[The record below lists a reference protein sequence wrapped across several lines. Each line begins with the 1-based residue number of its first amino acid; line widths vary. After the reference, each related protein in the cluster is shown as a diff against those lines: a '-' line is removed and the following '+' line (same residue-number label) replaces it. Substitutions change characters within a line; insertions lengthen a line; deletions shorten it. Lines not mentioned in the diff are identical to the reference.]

1 MFGLPLA
8 AAGFVVAFLHA
19 ALPTHWLPFVL
30 VGRARSWSL
39 PRTIAI
45 AAFAGLGHVLC
56 TVLLGAGVMAA
67 GMVAAPWL
75 GHGLHWMAGGL
86 LVALG
91 LWQLTGHAHGGE
103 PRRYGSDAAA
113 VGGLFLLLAASPC
126 EAFLPL
132 YLANANVAAAGGGL
146 GGGWAAFALLSG
158 VLLIATTA
166 GMMLFTG
173 LSLAGAA
180 RLKLAWLA
188 RREPAILG
196 GVMCLLG
203 VAMIAVEL

>member
-1 MFGLPLA
+1 MPDAPEFILGLPLIV
-8 AAGFVVAFLHA
+8 AGFVVAFLHA

-30 VGRARSWSL
+30 VARARRWTTRRAL
-39 PRTIAI
+39 AV
-45 AAFAGLGHVLC
+45 AAFAGLGHVAC
-56 TVLLGAGVMAA
+56 TIILGAAVLAA

-75 GHGLHWMAGGL
+75 GHGLHWIAGGL

-91 LWQLTGHAHGGE
+91 LYQLMGHAHGGE
-103 PRRYGSDAAA
+103 PRHYRSDAAA
-113 VGGLFLLLAASPC
+113 ALGLFLLLAVSPC

-132 YLANANVAAAGGGL
+132 YLANAGAGWGS
-146 GGGWAAFALLSG
+146 FALLSG
-158 VLLIATTA
+158 VLLVATTA
-166 GMMLFTG
+166 GMMVFTA
-173 LSLAGAA
+173 LSLAGVS

-203 VAMIAVEL
+203 VAMIAIEL

>member
-1 MFGLPLA
+1 MHDAPEFLLGLPLIV
-8 AAGFVVAFLHA
+8 AGFVVAFLHA

-30 VGRARSWSL
+30 VARARQWTTR
-39 PRTIAI
+39 RTLAV
-45 AAFAGLGHVLC
+45 AAFAGLGHVAC
-56 TVLLGAGVMAA
+56 TIILGAAVLAA

-75 GHGLHWMAGGL
+75 GHGLHWIAGGL

-91 LWQLTGHAHGGE
+91 LYQLTGHAHGGE
-103 PRRYGSDAAA
+103 PRRYRSDAAA
-113 VGGLFLLLAASPC
+113 ALGLFLLLAVSPC

-132 YLANANVAAAGGGL
+132 YLANAGAGWGS
-146 GGGWAAFALLSG
+146 FALLSG
-158 VLLIATTA
+158 VLLVATTA
-166 GMMLFTG
+166 GMTLFTA
-173 LSLAGAA
+173 LSLAGVS

-203 VAMIAVEL
+203 VAMIAIEL

>member
-1 MFGLPLA
+1 MLAAPTALLPLA

-30 VGRARSWSL
+30 VARARGWSRA
-39 PRTIAI
+39 RTLAV
-45 AAFAGLGHVLC
+45 AAFAGLGHVAC
-56 TVLLGAGVMAA
+56 TVLLGAGVLAA
-67 GMVAAPWL
+67 GMVVAPWL
-75 GHGLHWMAGGL
+75 GHGLHWIAGGL

-91 LWQLTGHAHGGE
+91 LWQLMGHAHGGE
-103 PRRYGSDAAA
+103 PRRYRSDAAA
-113 VGGLFLLLAASPC
+113 VAGLFLLLAISPC

-132 YLANANVAAAGGGL
+132 YLANAGE
-146 GGGWAAFALLSG
+146 GWGAFALLSA

-166 GMMLFTG
+166 GMMLFTA

-180 RLKLAWLA
+180 RLKLDWLA

-196 GVMCLLG
+196 GVMCVLG